1 MKKKPAA
8 NTQLNLQSLPRVRRC
23 AAAIIVT
30 LTILT
35 SLGLARSSQAVPML
49 FTLTG
54 VTFND
59 GATAGGSFVFN
70 PTTGNFGAFLITTTT
85 SVSNTGSTYSS
96 LAGTSTFYLASPDAF
111 IFDNFSIDSHYLV
124 FSFSGHIT
132 GPGVYALDI
141 GVANGPD
148 SFLGS
153 GEFVDMAL
161 DYRLVT
167 GGFLTVTLV
176 QGVPETGGTFFSLVI
191 SIIALSGFHLLQR
204 QRASVTSMTVIT
216 ARHQY
221 RNCSAG
227 YTKRT
232 PSYSSASS
240 L

>member
-1 MKKKPAA
+1 MKTKSTLKTGCASA
-8 NTQLNLQSLPRVRRC
+8 LIVILASL
-23 AAAIIVT
+23 AF
-30 LTILT
+30 
-35 SLGLARSSQAVPML
+35 ARSSDATPML

-59 GATAGGSFVFN
+59 GATASGSFAFN

-132 GPGVYALDI
+132 GPGMYALDI
-141 GVANGPD
+141 GVPNGPD

-153 GEFVDMAL
+153 GEFVDALL

-167 GGFLTVTLV
+167 GGFFTVTLP
-176 QGVPETGGTFFSLVI
+176 GVPETGGTLFSLVTG
-191 SIIALSGFHLLQR
+191 IIALFGFHLLQR
-204 QRASVTSMTVIT
+204 HRV
-216 ARHQY
+216 RFD
-221 RNCSAG
+221 
-227 YTKRT
+227 
-232 PSYSSASS
+232 
-240 L
+240 

>member
-1 MKKKPAA
+1 MKTKSTLK
-8 NTQLNLQSLPRVRRC
+8 TRC
-23 AAAIIVT
+23 ASVLIV
-30 LTILT
+30 ILA
-35 SLGLARSSQAVPML
+35 SLAFARSSDATPML

-59 GATAGGSFVFN
+59 DATASGSFAFN
-70 PTTGNFGAFLITTTT
+70 PTTGNFGTFLITTTT

-132 GPGVYALDI
+132 GPGVYALDL
-141 GVANGPD
+141 GVPNGPD

-167 GGFLTVTLV
+167 GGFLTVTLP
-176 QGVPETGGTFFSLVI
+176 GVPETGGTLFSLVI
-191 SIIALSGFHLLQR
+191 GIIALFGFHLLQR
-204 QRASVTSMTVIT
+204 HRV
-216 ARHQY
+216 RFD
-221 RNCSAG
+221 
-227 YTKRT
+227 
-232 PSYSSASS
+232 
-240 L
+240 

>member
-1 MKKKPAA
+1 MKAQPITSRINPNAESNYQSRRRFPRAIAA
-8 NTQLNLQSLPRVRRC
+8 LVL
-23 AAAIIVT
+23 A
-30 LTILT
+30 LTILA
-35 SLGLARSSQAVPML
+35 SLSFARSSHAMPML

-59 GATAGGSFVFN
+59 GATATGSFAFN
-70 PTTGNFGAFLITTTT
+70 PTTGNFGTFLITTTT

-132 GPGVYALDI
+132 GPGVYALDL
-141 GVANGPD
+141 GVPNGPD

-167 GGFLTVTLV
+167 GGLLTVTLP
-176 QGVPETGGTFFSLVI
+176 GVPETGGTLFSLVI
-191 SIIALSGFHLLQR
+191 GIIALFGFHLLQR
-204 QRASVTSMTVIT
+204 HRLRA
-216 ARHQY
+216 
-221 RNCSAG
+221 
-227 YTKRT
+227 
-232 PSYSSASS
+232 
-240 L
+240 

>member
-1 MKKKPAA
+1 MKMKPTV
-8 NTQLNLQSLPRVRRC
+8 NTQLNLQSLLRVRRG

-30 LTILT
+30 LTIFT
-35 SLGLARSSQAVPML
+35 SLGLARSSHAVPIL

-59 GATAGGSFVFN
+59 GATATGSFVFN
-70 PTTGNFGAFLITTTT
+70 PTTGNFGTFLITTTM

-141 GVANGPD
+141 GVPTGPD

-167 GGFLTVTLV
+167 GGSFTVTSL
-176 QGVPETGGTFFSLVI
+176 QGVPETGATLLSLMI
-191 SIIALSGFHLLQR
+191 GIAAVCGFQLFQR
-204 QRASVTSMTVIT
+204 RRLT
-216 ARHQY
+216 A
-221 RNCSAG
+221 
-227 YTKRT
+227 
-232 PSYSSASS
+232 
-240 L
+240 